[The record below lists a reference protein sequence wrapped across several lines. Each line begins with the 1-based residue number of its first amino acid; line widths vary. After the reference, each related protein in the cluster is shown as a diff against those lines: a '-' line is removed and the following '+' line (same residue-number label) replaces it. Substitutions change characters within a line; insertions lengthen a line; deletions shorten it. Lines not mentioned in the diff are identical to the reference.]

1 MMSQAKD
8 GADEGLKQGMLGGS
22 KSGGAVL
29 SLLLAAATLIVVL
42 ALQKLSESPTE
53 PPSPGAEG
61 GEISPASADGFPI
74 PRLDGM
80 EAVEILEVGALRAV
94 VYRYASPPLVFTQ
107 GKFILYDQELGLLY
121 EIDTLEGSRD
131 PWTRLYDFS
140 QPRRGRQAVPLYA
153 QDLNGDQVP
162 EVILGQYSGGAYC
175 CTTATIVSVGVPG
188 VRNLGR
194 IEGISGLPF
203 EGLKARDL
211 NGDGTWE
218 LIVQL
223 PVPSS
228 CVSPSKAPLL
238 PAVYSYRNGQ
248 FTRASKD
255 FADYFERILRQHLRE
270 WRLRRNQSVQ
280 ILIHTAILHSVLGR
294 GGRGPDFLRGKPYGP
309 IGGACKGWRQPPGL
323 RKRCDALIGSGWPG
337 VAGLRERR
345 RD

>member
-1 MMSQAKD
+1 M
-8 GADEGLKQGMLGGS
+8 
-22 KSGGAVL
+22 L

-42 ALQKLSESPTE
+42 ALQKPSESPTE
-53 PPSPGAEG
+53 PPSSEAEAD
-61 GEISPASADGFPI
+61 ELWPASADGFRV

-94 VYRYASPPLVFTQ
+94 VYRYTSPPLIFTQ

-140 QPRRGRQAVPLYA
+140 QLRRGRQAVPLYA

-175 CTTATIVSVGVPG
+175 CTTATIMSVGVPG
-188 VRNLGR
+188 VRNLGQ

-203 EGLKARDL
+203 EALEARDL

-223 PVPSS
+223 PVPTF
-228 CVSPSKAPLL
+228 CVSSSNTPLL
-238 PAVYSYRNGQ
+238 PAVYTYRDGQ

-255 FADYFERILRQHLRE
+255 FADYFEPLLRQHLRE
-270 WRLRRNQSVQ
+270 WRLRRNRSVQ

-294 GGRGPDFLRGKPYGP
+294 GGEGRTFFEENLKDVSEELARVGVSRQ
-309 IGGACKGWRQPPGL
+309 ACENDVMRL
-323 RKRCDALIGSGWPG
+323 VGSGWPG
-337 VAGLRERR
+337 VGGLRERR